1 MKSSKRQVL
10 HALLT
15 RSLVGVALVAVL
27 AACAPVSTQ
36 APNVSE
42 STPQAVATATNQ
54 LTVTVEA
61 TTALTETTEVT
72 PTNTVTATPVVTD
85 TAVATSTT
93 GVTAT
98 ATTTAT
104 EIATGTSSSTLV
116 STEKYKDIPVGFT
129 KEGFPYRGNPDA
141 PIVMYEYSDYQ
152 CPFCSRYFTT
162 TEPVIDESYVRS
174 GKLRVVFR
182 DFPIVQL
189 HPNAPAAANAANCV
203 AAQGAAKFW
212 TMHDQLFQTQGE
224 WSNLPDPNAYFAQL
238 AEKAGADSASYTQC
252 VESGAKTA
260 FVQSGVAEAE
270 KTGFSGTP
278 SFQFVRTATNE
289 SFPLVGAQP
298 VEQFAALLD
307 TLVAGKKPEQAQ
319 AEPAAP
325 QGDQQIPV
333 WATAA
338 GLKPDPNRPGYTMAG
353 DEYRGN
359 PDAKVIVVEFS
370 DFQCPFCRRHVQ
382 ETQPALD
389 KTFVDTNEIFWVFKN
404 FPLSIHP
411 QAPAAA
417 VAAECAADQGKFWEM
432 HELLFKDA
440 TPWSISDPNPVF
452 SELAKQL
459 GLNTDQFTKC
469 LSETGEASAQQRVQ
483 SDIADG
489 KSFVQGTP
497 TFIVLFNGEG
507 RIIPGALPV
516 DRFTTVLQQV
526 VDGKPIQ

>member
-1 MKSSKRQVL
+1 MKSSQRQ
-10 HALLT
+10 ALYTIALCA
-15 RSLVGVALVAVL
+15 LVGVVLAVLLVAC
-27 AACAPVSTQ
+27 AATNPPAPS
-36 APNVSE
+36 ASE
-42 STPQAVATATNQ
+42 ATPQTVATATNQ
-54 LTVTVEA
+54 LTTTVEA
-61 TTALTETTEVT
+61 TTAV
-72 PTNTVTATPVVTD
+72 TNTEAS
-85 TAVATSTT
+85 TSTT
-93 GVTAT
+93 VTNTETPTSTT
-98 ATTTAT
+98 AVTTTQTPT
-104 EIATGTSSSTLV
+104 ETKEATGATSATLV

-141 PIVMYEYSDYQ
+141 PIVMVEYSDYQ

-174 GKLRVVFR
+174 GKVRVVFR

-203 AAQGAAKFW
+203 ADQGAAKFW
-212 TMHDQLFQTQGE
+212 AMHDQLFQTQGE

-238 AEKAGADSASYTQC
+238 VEKAGADQASYDQC
-252 VESGAKTA
+252 VKSGTKTA
-260 FVQSGVAEAE
+260 FVQNGVAEAE
-270 KTGFSGTP
+270 KVGFSGTP

-298 VEQFAALLD
+298 VEQFVSLID

-319 AEPAAP
+319 AEPAP

-338 GLKPDPNRPGYTMAG
+338 GLKPDPKRPGYTMAG

-359 PDAKVIVVEFS
+359 PDAKVVVVEFS

-382 ETQPALD
+382 ETQPTLD

-417 VAAECAADQGKFWEM
+417 IAAECAANQGKFWEM

-440 TPWSISDPNPVF
+440 APWSISDPNPIF

-459 GLNTDQFTKC
+459 GLNTDQFTSC
-469 LSETGEASAQQRVQ
+469 LGETGEGSAQQRVQ
-483 SDIADG
+483 SDMEDG
-489 KSFVQGTP
+489 KAFVQGTP
-497 TFIVLFNGEG
+497 TFVVLFNGEG

>member
-1 MKSSKRQVL
+1 MKSSK
-10 HALLT
+10 HPALSTILIG
-15 RSLVGVALVAVL
+15 SLVGIALVAVL
-27 AACAPVSTQ
+27 AACVAT
-36 APNVSE
+36 
-42 STPQAVATATNQ
+42 STPAPSASEATPQTVVTATSQ
-54 LTVTVEA
+54 LTATVEA
-61 TTALTETTEVT
+61 TAAMTDTPTVTSTEAVTSTTEVT
-72 PTNTVTATPVVTD
+72 ATQP
-85 TAVATSTT
+85 ATSTE
-93 GVTAT
+93 V
-98 ATTTAT
+98 
-104 EIATGTSSSTLV
+104 ATGTSSSTLV
-116 STEKYKDIPVGFT
+116 ATEKYKDIPVGFT
-129 KEGFPYRGNPDA
+129 KEGFAFRGSPDA
-141 PIVMYEYSDYQ
+141 PIVMFEYSDYQ

-182 DFPIVQL
+182 DFPLVQL

-203 AAQGAAKFW
+203 ADQGAAKFW

-224 WSNLPDPNAYFAQL
+224 WANLPDPNAYFAQL
-238 AEKAGADSASYTQC
+238 AQKVGADQASYIEC
-252 VESGAKTA
+252 VKNGSKTA
-260 FVQSGVAEAE
+260 FVQNGVAEAE
-270 KTGFSGTP
+270 KIGFSGTP

-298 VEQFAALLD
+298 VEQFANLID
-307 TLVAGKKPEQAQ
+307 SLVAGKKPAQAQ
-319 AEPAAP
+319 AEPAP

-338 GLKPDPNRPGYTMAG
+338 GLKPDPKRPGYTLAG

-359 PDAKVIVVEFS
+359 PDAKVVVVEFS

-382 ETQPALD
+382 DTQPTLD
-389 KTFVDTNEIFWVFKN
+389 KTFVDTNEILWVFKN

-440 TPWSISDPNPVF
+440 APWSISNPNPVF
-452 SELAKQL
+452 GELAKQL
-459 GLNTDQFTKC
+459 ELNVEQFTKC
-469 LSETGEASAQQRVQ
+469 LAETGETSAQQRVQ
-483 SDIADG
+483 SDIEDG
-489 KSFVQGTP
+489 KAFVQGTP
-497 TFIVLFNGEG
+497 TFIILFNGEG